1 MKPKIV
7 VPRNLKFYPD
17 QIKKLESLWNV
28 SYYNIDP
35 KDLDEWYERC
45 KDADIICPWMYWM
58 KSDKVYDLKNV
69 FISVPYVG
77 VDFLDKNKLKERNI
91 TVANSPWCNKEAVVE
106 WIIGMI
112 LTYFRN
118 LNKLIWVTNELIK
131 DDIMKSWTSL
141 FNKKITILWHW
152 NVWKLLW
159 KVCKSFGMKVKYY
172 KRWDDLIKSVK
183 NADIVANCLSY
194 NEKTKWLLDK
204 KFFFLLKKWTFFV
217 SSSRHEIYDIDAMIE
232 ALNNDFL
239 IGIADDSASSLAWD
253 IEYPGYK
260 RLLNHPKIIVT
271 PHIAWN
277 TDYEK
282 RKANDMMIDNI
293 EAWLNKKPINLI

>member
-7 VPRNLKFYPD
+7 VPLNLKFFPD
-17 QIKKLESLWNV
+17 QIKRLESLWNV
-28 SYYNIDP
+28 TYYNTDP
-35 KDLDEWYERC
+35 RDLDDWFIRC

-58 KSDKVYDLKNV
+58 KSDKVYDLKNK

-77 VDFLDKNKLKERNI
+77 VDFLDKNKLKEKNI

-112 LTYFRN
+112 ITYFRN
-118 LNKLIWVTNELIK
+118 LNNLIWVTNIK
-131 DDIMKSWTSL
+131 REEVIKSWIGL
-141 FNKKITILWHW
+141 YGKKITVLWHW
-152 NVWKLLW
+152 NVWKYLW
-159 KVCKSFGMKVKYY
+159 KICKSFGMKVKYY
-172 KRWDDLIKSVK
+172 KKWDDLLRSIK

-204 KFFFLLKKWTFFV
+204 NFFFSLKKWTFFV
-217 SSSRHEIYDIDAMIE
+217 SSSRHEIYDIDAMIK
-232 ALNNDFL
+232 ALNNGIL
-239 IGIADDSASSLAWD
+239 IWVADDSASSVAWD
-253 IEYPGYK
+253 TEYPWYK
-260 RLLNHPKIIVT
+260 KLLNHQKIIVT

-282 RKANDMMIDNI
+282 RKANDMMIGNI

>member
-1 MKPKIV
+1 
-7 VPRNLKFYPD
+7 
-17 QIKKLESLWNV
+17 
-28 SYYNIDP
+28 
-35 KDLDEWYERC
+35 
-45 KDADIICPWMYWM
+45 
-58 KSDKVYDLKNV
+58 
-69 FISVPYVG
+69 
-77 VDFLDKNKLKERNI
+77 
-91 TVANSPWCNKEAVVE
+91 
-106 WIIGMI
+106 
-112 LTYFRN
+112 
-118 LNKLIWVTNELIK
+118 
-131 DDIMKSWTSL
+131 
-141 FNKKITILWHW
+141 
-152 NVWKLLW
+152 
-159 KVCKSFGMKVKYY
+159 MKVKYY